1 MFVDDQ
7 ADRLQRSGMS
17 KTKARAV
24 AAERWDEQ
32 NPWFKEGNTR
42 GKVAKSKTAAELRAA
57 AAEKRL
63 RALSGP
69 GPSTT
74 TPGSP
79 PDLKDELDE
88 DDDELKELD
97 DEGVEEDV
105 EDPHIGIEERKREM
119 EDEMDEEERDD
130 LRGGWEDFVE
140 IPKTSGGA
148 RKRPTDDS
156 SSDRNIKVSKSSSRP
171 VADDK
176 TWGSLSPAKR
186 PPKADAAKPGPKFSV
201 NLIREERLRALGLAP
216 TTSTTSQRA
225 LGGASTRILEHGAE
239 GNDHIAEEA
248 RDVQPRDNGLP
259 GWKCR
264 RCTFIN
270 LMDHGR
276 CGE

>member
-1 MFVDDQ
+1 
-7 ADRLQRSGMS
+7 MS
-17 KTKARAV
+17 KTKARAI

-63 RALSGP
+63 LALAGP
-69 GPSTT
+69 GPSTIT
-74 TPGSP
+74 SGSP
-79 PDLKDELDE
+79 PDLKDELSADE
-88 DDDELKELD
+88 DELNELD
-97 DEGVEEDV
+97 DQGDEEDV

-130 LRGGWEDFVE
+130 LRGGWEEFVE
-140 IPKTSGGA
+140 GPKSNGGA
-148 RKRPTDDS
+148 RKRPTDAAS
-156 SSDRNIKVSKSSSRP
+156 PDRKPKVSKPSPNP

-186 PPKADAAKPGPKFSV
+186 PPKIDAAKPGPKFNV
-201 NLIREERLRALGLAP
+201 NLIREERMRALGLAT

-225 LGGASTRILEHGAE
+225 LGGASTRTLKGGQRSDGE
-239 GNDHIAEEA
+239 AEEA
-248 RDVQPRDNGLP
+248 RDVYPRDNGLP
-259 GWKCR
+259 GWKCC

>member
-1 MFVDDQ
+1 
-7 ADRLQRSGMS
+7 MS

-63 RALSGP
+63 LALAGP

-74 TPGSP
+74 TIGSP
-79 PDLKDELDE
+79 PDLKDEDLDE
-88 DDDELKELD
+88 DELKELD

-105 EDPHIGIEERKREM
+105 EDPHIGVEERKREM

-130 LRGGWEDFVE
+130 LRGGWEEFVE
-140 IPKTSGGA
+140 KPKTSGGS
-148 RKRPTDDS
+148 RKRPTDAS
-156 SSDRNIKVSKSSSRP
+156 SPDRKPKISKPSPSP
-171 VADDK
+171 VPDGK
-176 TWGSLSPAKR
+176 TWGSLSSAKG
-186 PPKADAAKPGPKFSV
+186 PPKTDAARPGPKFDV
-201 NLIREERLRALGLAP
+201 GLLREERMRALGLAT
-216 TTSTTSQRA
+216 TTSTTSQRV
-225 LGGASTRILEHGAE
+225 LGGASSGQKGSQRSDGIAE
-239 GNDHIAEEA
+239 GA
-248 RDVQPRDNGLP
+248 RDVRPRDNGLP
-259 GWKCR
+259 GWECG